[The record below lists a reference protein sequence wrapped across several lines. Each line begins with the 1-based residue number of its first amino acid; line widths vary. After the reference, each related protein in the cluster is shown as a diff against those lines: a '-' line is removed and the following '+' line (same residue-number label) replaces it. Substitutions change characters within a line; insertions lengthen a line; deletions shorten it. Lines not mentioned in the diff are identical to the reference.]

1 MEVNSGSHSLRAR
14 VCERERGS
22 KWNKNP
28 VFVLFTSSLLE
39 LYSTKWTTESLLSRK
54 IHLRFKKKKKTSY
67 LFVLPSSS
75 SSPLSLQPS
84 SVLWDTQ
91 GYYFRGVENHGCRQ
105 IRAEKTTF
113 WSSDPGNKWESC
125 LLSVRSSLCSADV
138 WFHFHSTL
146 TFPDLSSQMRREEL
160 SYYSERSTYIY
171 TVTTRRGFT
180 NTSTLYL
187 IDYSKCCCMTV
198 CL

>member
-1 MEVNSGSHSLRAR
+1 MWEAQSEIKTLYLCCLHPHCWNSTPPNGRLSHCWAGKYIWDLKRKKKDFLPLRSAVIIVPTPVPPAFVR
-14 VCERERGS
+14 PVRHTEILFQGCRKSWLSSNPCRE
-22 KWNKNP
+22 NYI
-28 VFVLFTSSLLE
+28 LE
-39 LYSTKWTTESLLSRK
+39 LWPR
-54 IHLRFKKKKKTSY
+54 
-67 LFVLPSSS
+67 
-75 SSPLSLQPS
+75 
-84 SVLWDTQ
+84 
-91 GYYFRGVENHGCRQ
+91 
-105 IRAEKTTF
+105 
-113 WSSDPGNKWESC
+113 NKWESC